1 MIKVKRL
8 NDFKVQKLKLPNVN
22 KEKWIGRKLFK
33 EPFCNINIVARKMS
47 GKTNLIYNIL
57 KKCSNKHTEIHIFC
71 STCLKDRSWIEII
84 KYLENRGN
92 VVHKHTS
99 IFEDGDN
106 LIERFMLENNIDE
119 EEDEEDEIVH
129 VIEEK
134 KYVPSYVDFEEEEV
148 VVKKPKKKKKGRLAP
163 EHIIIFDDL
172 SGEMRN
178 KSIDS
183 LYKANRHYKLMTISS
198 SQSSFQLTNSSRKQQ
213 DYWIIMK
220 GMNLEKLKEVHK
232 DADVG
237 VKFDN
242 FLEIYKYA
250 TMRPYSFLYIDTR
263 DDSFRS
269 NFDNQLIMG

>member
-1 MIKVKRL
+1 
-8 NDFKVQKLKLPNVN
+8 
-22 KEKWIGRKLFK
+22 
-33 EPFCNINIVARKMS
+33 
-47 GKTNLIYNIL
+47 
-57 KKCSNKHTEIHIFC
+57 
-71 STCLKDRSWIEII
+71 
-84 KYLENRGN
+84 
-92 VVHKHTS
+92 
-99 IFEDGDN
+99 
-106 LIERFMLENNIDE
+106 
-119 EEDEEDEIVH
+119 
-129 VIEEK
+129 
-134 KYVPSYVDFEEEEV
+134 
-148 VVKKPKKKKKGRLAP
+148 
-163 EHIIIFDDL
+163 
-172 SGEMRN
+172 MRN

-220 GMNLEKLKEVHK
+220 GMNIEKLREVHK